1 MQIDYL
7 YCILVHSNI
16 FCLGMDNENIL
27 NATQEPKGRR
37 RKWEAF
43 EEEVLLGVLEDF
55 VARKQRCDTGAF
67 KQGTLVEI
75 AKAVNVLCPHSNIKA
90 NPHIESKLKKWK
102 KTYSMVVDM
111 INTSGF
117 AWNDVKKCVE
127 VDSDD
132 AWQTYV
138 QVHILF
144 YLCISY
150 ILAAIFVTHAK
161 F

>member
-1 MQIDYL
+1 
-7 YCILVHSNI
+7 
-16 FCLGMDNENIL
+16 
-27 NATQEPKGRR
+27 
-37 RKWEAF
+37 
-43 EEEVLLGVLEDF
+43 
-55 VARKQRCDTGAF
+55 
-67 KQGTLVEI
+67 
-75 AKAVNVLCPHSNIKA
+75 
-90 NPHIESKLKKWK
+90 
-102 KTYSMVVDM
+102 MVVDM

>member
-1 MQIDYL
+1 MQIDSL

-16 FCLGMDNENIL
+16 FCLGMDNHNNL
-27 NATQEPKGRR
+27 NASQEPKGRR
-37 RKWEAF
+37 CKWEAF
-43 EEEVLLGVLEDF
+43 EEEVLLSVLEDL

-67 KQGTLVEI
+67 KQGTLIEI
-75 AKAVNVLCPHSNIKA
+75 AKVVNVLCPNSNIKA
-90 NPHIESKLKKWK
+90 TPHIESKLKKWK
-102 KTYSMVVDM
+102 KTYSLVLDM

-132 AWQTYV
+132 AWQPYV

-144 YLCISY
+144 YLYNSY
-150 ILAAIFVTHAK
+150 ILVAIFVMHAK

>member
-1 MQIDYL
+1 
-7 YCILVHSNI
+7 
-16 FCLGMDNENIL
+16 MDNDNIL
-27 NATQEPKGRR
+27 NATQEPKERM

-43 EEEVLLGVLEDF
+43 EEEVLLSVLEDF

-67 KQGTLVEI
+67 KQGTLIEI
-75 AKAVNVLCPHSNIKA
+75 AKDVNVLCPHSNIKA
-90 NPHIESKLKKWK
+90 SPHIESKLKKWK
-102 KTYSMVVDM
+102 KTYSLVVDM

-138 QVHILF
+138 QKNKEADRWRSKHFPLYDRHI
-144 YLCISY
+144 YLEKIG
-150 ILAAIFVTHAK
+150 LRVM
-161 F
+161 

>member
-1 MQIDYL
+1 
-7 YCILVHSNI
+7 
-16 FCLGMDNENIL
+16 MDNENIL

-75 AKAVNVLCPHSNIKA
+75 AKVVNVLCPHSNIKA

>member
-1 MQIDYL
+1 MI
-7 YCILVHSNI
+7 
-16 FCLGMDNENIL
+16 
-27 NATQEPKGRR
+27 
-37 RKWEAF
+37 
-43 EEEVLLGVLEDF
+43 
-55 VARKQRCDTGAF
+55 
-67 KQGTLVEI
+67 
-75 AKAVNVLCPHSNIKA
+75 
-90 NPHIESKLKKWK
+90 
-102 KTYSMVVDM
+102 VDM

-132 AWQTYV
+132 VWQTYV

-144 YLCISY
+144 YLYISY

>member
-1 MQIDYL
+1 M
-7 YCILVHSNI
+7 N
-16 FCLGMDNENIL
+16 NENIL
-27 NATQEPKGRR
+27 NATQESKGRR

-127 VDSDD
+127 VDNDD
-132 AWQTYV
+132 SWQNCV

-144 YLCISY
+144 HLY
-150 ILAAIFVTHAK
+150 ITYIIAPIFVTHAK